1 MNHNRST
8 LPSRSYRS
16 FGSDLTLRMLL
27 RSVIATASW
36 CASAGLAAGQGSL
49 FDGGV
54 AGIASAT
61 SGPSAPAAEIS
72 VPQVEAPA
80 SGAAAASGVSRSRM
94 PDPQQLLAGSARMIA
109 RQKSIVAKVRHRA
122 TIYDR
127 ELIGSGEYAQG
138 PELARLLRYQ
148 LRTQV
153 DTHVVEMLQ
162 VADGRHLWISTQLKD
177 EPEIV
182 RVDIDRV
189 LAATDPKTAGE
200 PAGDPN
206 RQLGLGGLSQL
217 LAAIERDFEFNTVF
231 RSQLGGLAVYGI
243 EGRWKPAALTAFD
256 AVAPKKG
263 KTDSAAEQSKTE
275 NFRQHVPDRVV
286 LFLGIDD
293 LFPYRIEYRR
303 ATPAKPTEG
312 DSPQNAGV
320 LAGDP
325 SKPLLVLEFFEVQFD
340 VPLEE
345 RLFQFTPGT
354 RRWADI
360 TEKFLAARNAVP

>member
-1 MNHNRST
+1 
-8 LPSRSYRS
+8 
-16 FGSDLTLRMLL
+16 
-27 RSVIATASW
+27 
-36 CASAGLAAGQGSL
+36 
-49 FDGGV
+49 
-54 AGIASAT
+54 
-61 SGPSAPAAEIS
+61 
-72 VPQVEAPA
+72 
-80 SGAAAASGVSRSRM
+80 M
-94 PDPQQLLAGSARMIA
+94 PDPQQLLAGSGRMIA

-177 EPEIV
+177 EPEIE

-189 LAATDPKTAGE
+189 LAAADPKAVAA
-200 PAGDPN
+200 PAGDPT

-217 LAAIERDFEFNTVF
+217 LTAIERDFEFNTVF

-243 EGRWKPAALTAFD
+243 EGRWKRAALTAFD
-256 AVAPKKG
+256 PVEQKKG
-263 KTDSAAEQSKTE
+263 KGTAGGQPTSE
-275 NFRQHVPDRVV
+275 NFRPHVPDRVV

-303 ATPAKPTEG
+303 ALPAQAGGSGTP
-312 DSPQNAGV
+312 SAGLV
-320 LAGDP
+320 AGDP

>member
-1 MNHNRST
+1 MNHSRYS
-8 LPSRSYRS
+8 LPSRIRRVL
-16 FGSDLTLRMLL
+16 GDVLTTRILCRCA
-27 RSVIATASW
+27 VGAASW

-49 FDGGV
+49 FDATV
-54 AGIASAT
+54 AGNAPAVPAVDARPATIALPTIGSSAT
-61 SGPSAPAAEIS
+61 EVEIAE
-72 VPQVEAPA
+72 
-80 SGAAAASGVSRSRM
+80 GAARPSM
-94 PDPQQLLAGSARMIA
+94 PDPQQLLSGSARMIA

-177 EPEIV
+177 EPVIERI
-182 RVDIDRV
+182 DIDRV
-189 LAATDPKTAGE
+189 LAATDPKNGAE

-217 LAAIERDFEFNTVF
+217 VAAIERDFEFDTVF
-231 RSQLGGLAVYGI
+231 KSQLGGLAVYGI
-243 EGRWKPAALTAFD
+243 EGRWKRAALAAFD
-256 AVAPKKG
+256 PPGKKKG
-263 KTDSAAEQSKTE
+263 KEVAVGGQPKTE
-275 NFRQHVPDRVV
+275 NFRPHVPDRVV
-286 LFLGIDD
+286 LFLGVDD

-303 ATPAKPTEG
+303 AVPAQTDGNATSNPKPV
-312 DSPQNAGV
+312 AGE
-320 LAGDP
+320 P

-360 TEKFLAARNAVP
+360 TEKFLAARKAVP